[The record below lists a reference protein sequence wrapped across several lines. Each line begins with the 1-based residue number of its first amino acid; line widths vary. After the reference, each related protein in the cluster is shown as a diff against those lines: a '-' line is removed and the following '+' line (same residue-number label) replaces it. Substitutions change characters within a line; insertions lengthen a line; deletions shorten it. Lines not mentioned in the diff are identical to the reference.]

1 MEKKTEMP
9 FRKIIAYSAVIILAI
24 AVLAVFLSREKQ
36 QQHHA
41 EQEKIV
47 QGNQEDSTEPIVS
60 PSGKKKSR
68 HRKRVTKE
76 KNAQTKQE
84 DSDEP
89 VTVFPDDKENKDQYH
104 VAQKKTAQSNQ
115 KDSAEPVQK
124 NSVSYTSRPVA
135 VLLTSDSEAYTTHAD
150 DFINKIGIPSEVFN
164 LYGDIRNADNVKDE
178 ILSVNPV
185 LIFALG
191 AKASYTAK
199 TLTADHPDI
208 LVIFGMVMNW
218 KKYKLHEQNNVVRIP
233 YVVAPDIQFAYFKM
247 FAPDVQQIGVIY
259 SKMHSSEIIADAE
272 HAAMLEELELVAEPI
287 AESKDLRPAYNKI
300 RDRIDAFWLIADP
313 VVYTPKNMDWL
324 KRQSIRDSIPCFGQS
339 ENIVKLGALL
349 AVTYDDYG
357 IGSEA
362 ASIAKK
368 ILFENESPK
377 NIGEKYRQ
385 ELRIFLNMKTAE
397 KIGLEISQSAIRVAT
412 DIIE

>member
-1 MEKKTEMP
+1 MS
-9 FRKIIAYSAVIILAI
+9 FRKIIAYSTVIILVVA
-24 AVLAVFLSREKQ
+24 ALAVFLLREKQ

-47 QGNQEDSTEPIVS
+47 QGNQEDSAEPVAS

-68 HRKRVTKE
+68 HRKRVAKE

-84 DSDEP
+84 DSAEP
-89 VTVFPDDKENKDQYH
+89 DTDFPDDKENKDQYH
-104 VAQKKTAQSNQ
+104 AAQKKTAQSNQ
-115 KDSAEPVQK
+115 GDSAAPVQKDSA
-124 NSVSYTSRPVA
+124 SYYDATRPVA
-135 VLLTSDSEAYTTHAD
+135 VFLTSESESYTTHAD
-150 DFINKIGIPSEVFN
+150 VFINEIGIPSEVFN

-208 LVIFGMVMNW
+208 PVIFGMVINW
-218 KKYKLHEQNNVVRIP
+218 KKYKLHEQNNVVGIP
-233 YVVAPDIQFAYFKM
+233 YVVYPDIQFAYFKM
-247 FAPDVQQIGVIY
+247 FVPDVQQIGVIY

-287 AESKDLRPAYNKI
+287 VESKDLRPAYNKI
-300 RDRIDAFWLIADP
+300 RDRIDALWLIADP

-324 KRQSIRDSIPCFGQS
+324 KRRSIRDTIPCFGQS

-349 AVTYDDYG
+349 AVAYDDYD

-362 ASIAKK
+362 AYIAKK

-377 NIGEKYRQ
+377 NIGEKYHQ
-385 ELRIFLNMKTAE
+385 LYRIFLNMKTAE
-397 KIGLEISQSAIRVAT
+397 KIGLEISPSAMRIAT